1 MLSGQMGQPV
11 ECFRFRRLESA
22 LRVLPTRF
30 SGGGPF
36 LKIGHWT
43 ATLSWICIVWKGGC
57 IVLSLFV
64 GCWPEFFW
72 VLCGR
77 VGSNARA
84 LLYGLDVCAA
94 PLLFKGVG
102 CCRLHLWCELHLSY
116 LKESGVAVHKFLQM
130 RSRVEDVYILVEMKC
145 SIYKRSDGWSR

>member
-1 MLSGQMGQPV
+1 M
-11 ECFRFRRLESA
+11 
-22 LRVLPTRF
+22 
-30 SGGGPF
+30 
-36 LKIGHWT
+36 
-43 ATLSWICIVWKGGC
+43 
-57 IVLSLFV
+57 
-64 GCWPEFFW
+64 
-72 VLCGR
+72 LCGR

-130 RSRVEDVYILVEMKC
+130 RSQVEDVYILVEMKSVFITEVMVDQGKLFILHFKKLMIVIWREIC
-145 SIYKRSDGWSR
+145 FGSLFQSIAVLG